1 MADPTTDLPFPRRQL
16 EMMHVRSKDLPG
28 GYVLNH
34 SPYRDGFVASEPLAF
49 PGKDLEDGSVV
60 SVRDPLWQAMCLMCS
75 MPPPV
80 VRRGPDGLAS
90 PSSKALSSSSEEYVP
105 GRGTL
110 TVKLYEQLKVKSEK
124 LKRNENLLPRDRID
138 QLLNDPTSSTPAMII
153 GILMLV
159 LIVISTFT
167 FVLETAPW
175 FYREDPPLDGAFFII
190 ESICVCIF
198 TIEFGLR
205 LGVCR
210 DRKAFWNN
218 SLNVIDFIAIL
229 PYWLDLI
236 ARGVDIPGL
245 SVLRVTRLAR
255 VFRLLKMSRDNMVLL
270 VQTMSKSAKALNIL
284 VFLFVVALI
293 IYSAVLYYA
302 ERGSYDL
309 TQLKWMRTVGWN
321 CAYTCTKE
329 SMKLIA
335 PFLDCVN
342 EGDQLTMFT
351 ARFTHGPYADV
362 CERVTEESP
371 FQSIPHA
378 IWWAIVTMAT
388 VGYGDMY
395 PRTVAGQILASLSM
409 LCGILVI
416 ALPVTVIGQNFSTIY
431 SAMEK
436 RPRGLGEEVA
446 PTRSVYPRRLHA
458 EHSGATAKPIT
469 KHWLHDLAQPWDIDV
484 AYKEFLPC
492 KPPVRTAVADAGPV
506 ALPQRMNS
514 KAERAAFI
522 AGEDLVAAGTRA
534 SIATIQ
540 TGPRFIAA
548 KQSTRAMLEERREC
562 LEIFARGALKVA
574 ERKVDVQARLRQRF
588 KQMRRMMSKPAS
600 ASSPRKP
607 DNSPSNAATGG
618 SS

>member
-1 MADPTTDLPFPRRQL
+1 
-16 EMMHVRSKDLPG
+16 MMHVRSKDLPG

-210 DRKAFWNN
+210 DRKTFWNN

-506 ALPQRMNS
+506 ALPQRMNT

-522 AGEDLVAAGTRA
+522 AGEDLTKA
-534 SIATIQ
+534 SNAQIQ
-540 TGPRFIAA
+540 TGPRFTVA

>member
-1 MADPTTDLPFPRRQL
+1 MQGQED
-16 EMMHVRSKDLPG
+16 
-28 GYVLNH
+28 VL
-34 SPYRDGFVASEPLAF
+34 
-49 PGKDLEDGSVV
+49 
-60 SVRDPLWQAMCLMCS
+60 
-75 MPPPV
+75 
-80 VRRGPDGLAS
+80 
-90 PSSKALSSSSEEYVP
+90 
-105 GRGTL
+105 
-110 TVKLYEQLKVKSEK
+110 EQL
-124 LKRNENLLPRDRID
+124 
-138 QLLNDPTSSTPAMII
+138 
-153 GILMLV
+153 
-159 LIVISTFT
+159 
-167 FVLETAPW
+167 
-175 FYREDPPLDGAFFII
+175 
-190 ESICVCIF
+190 
-198 TIEFGLR
+198 
-205 LGVCR
+205 
-210 DRKAFWNN
+210 
-218 SLNVIDFIAIL
+218 LNVIDFIAIL

-255 VFRLLKMSRDNMVLL
+255 VFRLLKMSRDNMMLL

-458 EHSGATAKPIT
+458 DNTGATTKPIT

-484 AYKEFLPC
+484 TYKEFLPC
-492 KPPVRTAVADAGPV
+492 KPPVRTAAADAGPV

-522 AGEDLVAAGTRA
+522 AGEDLSVTGMKALNASAAR
-534 SIATIQ
+534 Q

-548 KQSTRAMLEERREC
+548 KQSTRAALEERREC

-600 ASSPRKP
+600 SSL
-607 DNSPSNAATGG
+607 
-618 SS
+618 

>member
-1 MADPTTDLPFPRRQL
+1 
-16 EMMHVRSKDLPG
+16 MMHVRSKDLPG

-34 SPYRDGFVASEPLAF
+34 SPRRDGFVASEPLAF

-75 MPPPV
+75 EPAPV
-80 VRRGPDGLAS
+80 KRRGLDGMASPLAS
-90 PSSKALSSSSEEYVP
+90 PSKIERRPARDSDGGVDVTYVP
-105 GRGTL
+105 GRGAL
-110 TVKLYEQLKVKSEK
+110 TAKLYEQLKDKSER
-124 LKRNENLLPRDRID
+124 LKRNENLTPRDRVD
-138 QLLNDPTSSTPAMII
+138 QLLNDPTSSTPAMLI
-153 GILMLV
+153 GISMLV
-159 LIVISTFT
+159 LIVLSTFT

-175 FYREDPPLDGAFFII
+175 FYQEKPPLDGAFFII

-198 TIEFGLR
+198 TVEFGAR

-236 ARGVDIPGL
+236 ARGVNIPGL

-255 VFRLLKMSRDNMVLL
+255 VFRLLKMSKDNMMLL

-309 TQLKWMRTVGWN
+309 TMLKWMRTVGWN
-321 CAYTCTKE
+321 CAYKCTAE
-329 SMKLIA
+329 SMKLIS
-335 PFLDCVN
+335 PFLDCTN
-342 EGDQLTMFT
+342 EGDTNTMFIS
-351 ARFTHGPYADV
+351 RFTHGQYADI

-378 IWWAIVTMAT
+378 VWWAIVTMAT
-388 VGYGDMY
+388 VGYGDIY
-395 PRTVAGQILASLSM
+395 PRTVAGFVLASITM

-431 SAMEK
+431 SALEK

-446 PTRSVYPRRLHA
+446 PTRSVYPRRLHS
-458 EHSGATAKPIT
+458 ENSGVTQKPIT
-469 KHWLHDLAQPWDIDV
+469 KHWLDDLAQPWDIDV
-484 AYKEFLPC
+484 MYREFLPC
-492 KPPVRTAVADAGPV
+492 RPPVKTAAADVGPSLQRINSKDEMNAFLSGQDLVVAARPKVAGPRYV
-506 ALPQRMNS
+506 
-514 KAERAAFI
+514 
-522 AGEDLVAAGTRA
+522 V
-534 SIATIQ
+534 
-540 TGPRFIAA
+540 A
-548 KQSTRAMLEERREC
+548 KQSTRAMQEDRRES
-562 LEIFARGALKVA
+562 LEIFAKGSLKVA
-574 ERKVDVQARLRQRF
+574 ERKVDVQARLRQLPGF
-588 KQMRRMMSKPAS
+588 KQFRRMMTKTPPSSPMKTEDNEGEATAPAS
-600 ASSPRKP
+600 S
-607 DNSPSNAATGG
+607 T
-618 SS
+618 